1 MAEQSRRGLE
11 PHSDRGAIVAEWVIT
26 LPAIGVALA
35 VIVGGI
41 SLTVDR
47 GRLHHAAA
55 DAQRIYSYGGSL
67 AEMTSHVHSVLRSSD
82 ASVSVGEGPALHTS
96 CVTVVR
102 PSASW
107 VGDLV
112 ALPREATSCGLVV
125 PR

>member
-1 MAEQSRRGLE
+1 MAEHFGPNRVLY
-11 PHSDRGAIVAEWVIT
+11 PNRGAIVAEWVIT

-55 DAQRIYSYGGSL
+55 DAQRIHSYGGSQ
-67 AEMTSHVHSVLRSSD
+67 AEMTTHVQSVLQSSD
-82 ASVSVGEGPALHTS
+82 ASVSVGEGPAPHTS
-96 CVTVVR
+96 CVTVAR
-102 PSASW
+102 PIASW
-107 VGDLV
+107 VGDLL